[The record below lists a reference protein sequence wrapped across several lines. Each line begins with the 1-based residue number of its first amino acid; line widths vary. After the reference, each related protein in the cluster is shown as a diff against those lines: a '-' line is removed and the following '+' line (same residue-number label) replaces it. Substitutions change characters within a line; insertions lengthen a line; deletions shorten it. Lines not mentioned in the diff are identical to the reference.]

1 MFSLTIF
8 VHVTCFYRYL
18 KTRDQEDVDYIADG
32 INVGHEMRYRADNT
46 EMERRGDG
54 FEDLEWDS
62 LSARARRRSN
72 TRPPHKY
79 RGK

>member
-1 MFSLTIF
+1 
-8 VHVTCFYRYL
+8 
-18 KTRDQEDVDYIADG
+18 
-32 INVGHEMRYRADNT
+32 MRYRADNT
-46 EMERRGDG
+46 EMQRHGDG

-79 RGK
+79 RGKFKIKQPVHVVCVCVAVCCGNKD